1 MPDAAEPSLP
11 GVYLL
16 EVVELAARWRVT
28 ADELLAG
35 LPITF
40 AGLRDPSTRVSIAL
54 CAEVVERARRLTREP
69 ALALYLGMHMRL
81 SSHGFLGFAAM
92 TAATLGDAI
101 ELAVRFSS
109 TRTTA
114 IGLALYVEGDTA
126 SIVIEERADLG
137 GLREFAILGLGLSLW
152 HVGQELTGTSPQGV
166 AEIAFPA
173 PAYLPTGVLGAM
185 VRFDR
190 PANRLVFPAAAL
202 ATPLR
207 TADPV
212 ALQLARA
219 QCERELAAIVDA
231 GLAGRVRAALLAE
244 PSGFPSVTELARR
257 LHLSTRTLKRKLAD
271 QGTTYSALLDDA
283 RRQRALLL
291 LDNRELSLAEVAARV
306 GYTEV
311 PNFTRAFRKWTRTT
325 PAAYRARSR

>member
-1 MPDAAEPSLP
+1 MPDASEPSLP

-35 LPITF
+35 LPIT
-40 AGLRDPSTRVSIAL
+40 AARLRDPATRVSIAL
-54 CAEVVERARRLTREP
+54 SAEVVERARRLTREP
-69 ALALYLGMHMRL
+69 ALALYLGMHMRV

-92 TAATLGDAI
+92 TAATLGEAI
-101 ELAVRFSS
+101 ELAVRFCA

-114 IGLALYVEGDTA
+114 IGLSLYVEGETA
-126 SIVIEERADLG
+126 SFVIEEPVDLG
-137 GLREFAILGLGLSLW
+137 SLREFAILGLGLSLW
-152 HVGQELTGTSPQGV
+152 QVGQDLTGTAPEGV

-173 PAYLPTGVLGAM
+173 PAYLPAGFLEARI
-185 VRFDR
+185 RFDQ
-190 PANRLVFPAAAL
+190 PVNRLVFPAAAL

-219 QCERELAAIVDA
+219 QCERELAAMVDA
-231 GLAGRVRAALLAE
+231 GLAGRVRAALVAE
-244 PSGFPSVTELARR
+244 PSGFPSVTEVARR

-325 PAAYRARSR
+325 PAAYRARER

>member
-1 MPDAAEPSLP
+1 
-11 GVYLL
+11 
-16 EVVELAARWRVT
+16 
-28 ADELLAG
+28 
-35 LPITF
+35 
-40 AGLRDPSTRVSIAL
+40 
-54 CAEVVERARRLTREP
+54 
-69 ALALYLGMHMRL
+69 
-81 SSHGFLGFAAM
+81 
-92 TAATLGDAI
+92 
-101 ELAVRFSS
+101 
-109 TRTTA
+109 
-114 IGLALYVEGDTA
+114 
-126 SIVIEERADLG
+126 
-137 GLREFAILGLGLSLW
+137 
-152 HVGQELTGTSPQGV
+152 
-166 AEIAFPA
+166 
-173 PAYLPTGVLGAM
+173 M

-219 QCERELAAIVDA
+219 QCERELAAMVDA

-244 PSGFPSVTELARR
+244 PSGFPSVTAVARR

-271 QGTTYSALLDDA
+271 QGTTYSELLDGA
-283 RRQRALLL
+283 RRERALLL

-325 PAAYRARSR
+325 PAAYRARPR